1 MMDWLSI
8 IVCVVIAALALK
20 FLKLVGKIISIVF
33 ILIAVCVFLNTVFGI
48 NVIEVVG
55 GFISGM

>member
-20 FLKLVGKIISIVF
+20 FLKLVGKIISVVF
-33 ILIAVCVFLNTVFGI
+33 ILVAVCVFLNTVFSI

>member
-20 FLKLVGKIISIVF
+20 FLKLVGKIISVIF
-33 ILIAVCVFLNTVFGI
+33 ILVAVCVFLNTVFGI

>member
-1 MMDWLSI
+1 MDWLSI

-20 FLKLVGKIISIVF
+20 FLKLVGKIISVVF
-33 ILIAVCVFLNTVFGI
+33 ILIAVGVFLNTVFGI

>member
-20 FLKLVGKIISIVF
+20 FLKLVGKIISVVF
-33 ILIAVCVFLNTVFGI
+33 ILVAVCVFLNTVFGI

-55 GFISGM
+55 GVISGM

>member
-20 FLKLVGKIISIVF
+20 FLKLVGKIISVVF
-33 ILIAVCVFLNTVFGI
+33 ILVAVCVFLNTVFGI
-48 NVIEVVG
+48 NVIKVVG

>member
-20 FLKLVGKIISIVF
+20 FLKLVGKIISVVF
-33 ILIAVCVFLNTVFGI
+33 ILVAVCVFLNTIFGI

-55 GFISGM
+55 GVISGM

>member
-1 MMDWLSI
+1 MDWLSI

-20 FLKLVGKIISIVF
+20 FLKLVGKIISVVF
-33 ILIAVCVFLNTVFGI
+33 ILVAVCVFLNTVFSI

>member
-8 IVCVVIAALALK
+8 IVCVVIAALALE
-20 FLKLVGKIISIVF
+20 FLKLVGKIISVVF
-33 ILIAVCVFLNTVFGI
+33 ILVAVCVFLNTVFSI

>member
-20 FLKLVGKIISIVF
+20 FLKLVGKIISVVF
-33 ILIAVCVFLNTVFGI
+33 ILVAVCVFLNTVFGI